1 MIYGPLR
8 KIVQKGVGCVGYVGY
23 VGLAL
28 LLFLGSLGAQEA
40 APPTENVLR
49 VCADPADLPFSDQN
63 RQGFENKIAEV
74 VAQAM
79 GARLEYYWWP
89 YQRGLTR
96 RTLGEGKCDVLISVP
111 TEWELV
117 LTTRPYYRTTYV
129 FAYKVDHE
137 NEFDVSSGFQAPI
150 LRKVRVGV
158 HLNTPPHVLL
168 AEHGIVENVTAYPL
182 SYDPQFHPEDYPGK
196 LVEDL
201 LAGKVDVAVVW
212 GPIAGYFA
220 KKKGASL
227 RIVPVPD
234 ENPRIPMA
242 FNMSMGVRRGNQ
254 ALKARLEEILTAKAA
269 EIRAILEDYGVPL
282 LEIQP
287 VREKPA
293 PPKEGHRH
301 PG

>member
-1 MIYGPLR
+1 M
-8 KIVQKGVGCVGYVGY
+8 KITPQVIGYA
-23 VGLAL
+23 LSL
-28 LLFLGSLGAQEA
+28 LLFMGSLGAQEA
-40 APPTENVLR
+40 TSPTENVLR

-79 GARLEYYWWP
+79 NARLEYYWWP

-96 RTLGEGKCDVLISVP
+96 RTLGEGKCDVLINVP
-111 TEWELV
+111 TDWEMV

-129 FAYKVDHE
+129 LAYRADSGLE
-137 NEFDVSSGFQAPI
+137 VSSSLQDPI

-168 AEHGIVENVTAYPL
+168 AEYGVVENVVGYPL
-182 SYDPQFHPEDYPGK
+182 TYDPQFHPEDYPGK
-196 LVEDL
+196 LIEDL

-220 KKKGASL
+220 KKNGAPL
-227 RIVPVPD
+227 RIVPVQD

-287 VREKPA
+287 VREKLA

>member
-1 MIYGPLR
+1 M
-8 KIVQKGVGCVGYVGY
+8 KITSQVLGF
-23 VGLAL
+23 VGLSL
-28 LLFLGSLGAQEA
+28 LSFMGSLGAQEA

-89 YQRGLTR
+89 YQRGLVR
-96 RTLGEGKCDVLISVP
+96 RTLEEDKCDVLINVP
-111 TEWELV
+111 TEWEMV

-129 FAYKVDHE
+129 LVWKVDS
-137 NEFDVSSGFQAPI
+137 EFEVSSSLQDSI

-168 AEHGIVENVTAYPL
+168 AEHGIVENLIVYSLT
-182 SYDPQFHPEDYPGK
+182 YDPQFHPEDYPGK

-220 KKKGASL
+220 RKKGAPL

-242 FNMSMGVRRGNQ
+242 FNMSMGVRRGNK
-254 ALKARLEEILTAKAA
+254 ALKARLEEILTIKEA

-287 VREKPA
+287 AREKPA
-293 PPKEGHRH
+293 PSKEGHRH

>member
-1 MIYGPLR
+1 MIHLR
-8 KIVQKGVGCVGYVGY
+8 KIIQEIIGCVG
-23 VGLAL
+23 VGLL
-28 LLFLGSLGAQEA
+28 LTLGSLGAQEA
-40 APPTENVLR
+40 TPPTENVLR

-89 YQRGLTR
+89 YQRGLVR
-96 RTLGEGKCDVLISVP
+96 RTLEEGKCDVLINVP

-129 FAYKVDHE
+129 LVSKADSE
-137 NEFDVSSGFQAPI
+137 LQVSSGLQDPV
-150 LRKVRVGV
+150 LQKVRVGV

-196 LVEDL
+196 LIEDL

-220 KKKGASL
+220 KKKGAPL

-242 FNMSMGVRRGNQ
+242 FNMSMGVRKGNK

-293 PPKEGHRH
+293 PPKEGHKH